1 MNNVS
6 GHLPAQKNPR
16 PPRFWLIAVAAALL
30 ILLLVLAPLLVFF
43 LSMVALVV
51 ALIAVVIGR
60 LRWARIPNRRFAGGV
75 AGGSLVLFVVS
86 AAVFGQGLPADT
98 AEPPPVAG
106 LAAPAAAQEP
116 DLAGFV
122 GQACE
127 ADHLVMTQGS
137 DSNYCDK
144 DTSGA
149 FVWVD
154 QANHDRAIAQ
164 AQEQAEQKAAHD
176 KVAAEAK
183 VKAEAEAQKAKEQ
196 AAAKKAAEEKVAA
209 EAKAKA
215 KKEAERKVAAAK
227 AERAEAAAEAKRA
240 AQRQAEK
247 KAAAKSTPR
256 PSAFYANCTA
266 VRAAGAAPI
275 YSGDPGYSRKLDRDG
290 DGVACE

>member
-6 GHLPAQKNPR
+6 GHLSAQKNPR
-16 PPRFWLIAVAAALL
+16 PPKFWLIAAAAAALL
-30 ILLLVLAPLLVFF
+30 ILLLVAAPLLVFF
-43 LSMVALVV
+43 LSIVALVV
-51 ALIAVVIGR
+51 ALLAVAIGR

-75 AGGSLVLFVVS
+75 AGGSLVLFVAS

-106 LAAPAAAQEP
+106 IAAPAAAQEP

-122 GQACE
+122 GQTCE

-149 FVWVD
+149 LIWVD

-164 AQEQAEQKAAHD
+164 AQEQAEKKAAQD
-176 KVAAEAK
+176 KAATEAK
-183 VKAEAEAQKAKEQ
+183 AKAKKAEEQ
-196 AAAKKAAEEKVAA
+196 AAAKKVAEEKSAA

-215 KKEAERKVAAAK
+215 KKAAERKAAAAK
-227 AERAEAAAEAKRA
+227 AERAAAAAEAKKE

-247 KAAAKSTPR
+247 KTAVKSTPR
-256 PSAFYANCTA
+256 PSAYYANCTA

-275 YSGDPGYSRKLDRDG
+275 YSDDPGYSRKLDRDG